1 MMVNAAFLA
10 VGLLSSA
17 ANDVHLLPD
26 AAAYAE
32 TATEWLLDGRMLPAD
47 YRIRLLE
54 MSPEARMQT
63 LIFLRRAGLLQADA
77 WSLQDILRPASITEV
92 PE

>member
-1 MMVNAAFLA
+1 MMVNVVILAA
-10 VGLLSSA
+10 GLLSSTA
-17 ANDVHLLPD
+17 DDMPLLPD
-26 AAAYAE
+26 AAAYSE
-32 TATEWLLDGRMLPAD
+32 MATEWLLDGRTLPPD

-63 LIFLRRAGLLQADA
+63 LIFLRRAGLLRADA
-77 WSLQDILRPASITEV
+77 WSLQDIMRPANVTEV